1 MPSCNFRTLIM
12 ALALTW
18 LSSLPAM
25 SQTIQVSITDREVQG
40 KPVFWNDSFVAL
52 MAGDGQLVTFHA
64 DEAKKYRKVSERFQ
78 SLSQATLRGQLQRE
92 FGTAFE
98 VSGTG
103 QFLVV
108 HPAGQRDRWAERF
121 EQLYRQMVHYFR
133 ARGFKVHTPEFPLV
147 AVVFPTQ
154 GSYLQYAGEHDIQL
168 GPSTLGFYDPKSNRI
183 HMYDVTAS
191 RAHESDWQTNAET
204 IIHEAAHQTAYNIG
218 IHPRCAYPPRWLVEG
233 IGTMFE
239 ARGVYNSAHYT
250 NRGDRIN
257 QGQLEIYRRAMKQVS
272 SYDLLSSQ
280 ILSDDLF
287 QQNGSVAYAHAW
299 ALTFYLVEQDA
310 QRYAR
315 YLQLTYARPAFA
327 EYTREERFR
336 DFVSVFGSDL
346 KMLDARMQR
355 FLGELGR

>member
-1 MPSCNFRTLIM
+1 MLFCHIR
-12 ALALTW
+12 ALLVILAVLTTS
-18 LSSLPAM
+18 LSLQ
-25 SQTIQVSITDREVQG
+25 SQTIQVSVSSGEVQG

-52 MAGDGQLVTFHA
+52 MAGDGQLVTFEA
-64 DEAKKYRKVSERFQ
+64 NEAKKYRQISDRFQ
-78 SLSQATLRGQLQRE
+78 SLSQASLRGQLQRE
-92 FGTAFE
+92 FGAAFE

-121 EQLYRQMVHYFR
+121 EQLYRQMIHYFR
-133 ARGFKVHTPEFPLV
+133 ARGFKVHSPEFPLV

-154 GSYLQYAGEHDIQL
+154 DAYLGYANEHDIQL

-183 HMYDVTAS
+183 HMYDVTAQ
-191 RAHESDWQTNAET
+191 RAHEDDWQTNAET

-239 ARGVYNSAHYT
+239 APGVYNSGLYT
-250 NRGDRIN
+250 NQGDRIN
-257 QGQLEIYRRAMKQVS
+257 KSQLEVYRRAIKQIS
-272 SYDLLSSQ
+272 TYDLLASQ

-299 ALTFYLVEQDA
+299 ALTFYLVEHDS

-315 YLQLTYARPAFA
+315 YLQLTHSRPAFA
-327 EYTREERFR
+327 EYSREERFR
-336 DFVSVFGSDL
+336 DFVSIFGSDL

-355 FLGELGR
+355 FLSELGSR